1 MGQILIPAA
10 DNLTLEKAK
19 SSLLDRSLLYN
30 TDTKQLYVKY
40 DNELNGI
47 GVKVDNKNIVFDE
60 TTGLISLGKNISC
73 STLTAKN
80 DDGIVFKSN
89 ILLGKTNKDKHV
101 ILLFLE
107 SDSNGQSA
115 ISGSIYEDQ
124 GDRSFSYQVNI
135 SSSGNYNISG
145 NNQSSSLKLAKVDYS
160 NNKYIALISNN
171 DSSFYFNGLVGGN
184 LFDSADYSDANISNI
199 EFLEYSNEAISN
211 SIDYKNENVTSWEFN
226 KKFDI
231 ENKLNPNT
239 YGKTKENEFYDL
251 GGDKHAHLFALP
263 QKNGNYIAYNPNSI
277 SLQYKG
283 NIDLYCE
290 SDRAL
295 KLDVHRPISSLK
307 IEFSYPIN
315 SLETTRNQEKKA
327 YLSIF
332 KKNNEN
338 KYDLIA
344 SEYSN
349 TNKVVSYLVV
359 DSLSSGQYF
368 ISVDPKSN
376 LDKCISIYRV
386 AILYGEPEIVVPKE
400 EEENIEIDF
409 TADNYAVNEKTINF
423 HKDITAL
430 LSKSKNPR
438 YTCWMRPNER
448 SRLFDVQNKALVPT
462 IILRGHSEQDIAA
475 KITHTENGV
484 SKVETGYCSL
494 ATGKIFKFNI
504 SKPNAKISVYFAT
517 IKDGTATTLEL
528 LDSTNKRLTMATAKY
543 LHSSVFWNKKIT
555 GLIKL
560 EKDKLQPGEYTIS
573 ADNRCRIFKIVL
585 YYPGVDEVL
594 NAKQSSISS
603 VIEKVRTICS
613 DIKNKNKTYN
623 VSIFDALITTSEL
636 NNLLSYMNTSEYK
649 FKLDLSNSIIEKNGN
664 DSIWSFTKRCGLVSL
679 KLPQGFKKLTNA
691 SFNGCILLKSVALPE
706 SLENIEEAEQ
716 LSGLFS
722 TTRVRTTLLPYK
734 LKFIT
739 RELLINS
746 QIKNFIIPDYCQ
758 YWLFSILK
766 AGCFKGVYDKPR
778 IFITKD
784 EINKINSLVGYNP
797 YTSEEFGKQI
807 FKYGKITDFTETYK
821 DLDEVYKKIYLEDEA

>member
-10 DNLTLEKAK
+10 DNSSLEKAK
-19 SSLLDRSLLYN
+19 NSLLDRSLLYN

-40 DNELNGI
+40 GNELNGI

-60 TTGLISLGKNISC
+60 TGSISLGKNLSC

-80 DDGIVFKSN
+80 DDGIIFKSN
-89 ILLGKTNKDKHV
+89 ILLGRTSKDKHV

-145 NNQSSSLKLAKVDYS
+145 NNKDSSLKLAKVDYS

-171 DSSFYFNGLVGGN
+171 NSSFYFNGLIGGN
-184 LFDSADYSDANISNI
+184 LFSSADYSDTDISNI

-211 SIDYKNENVTSWEFN
+211 SIDYKNENVTNWEFN

-231 ENKLNPNT
+231 ENKLDPNV

-263 QKNGNYIAYNPNSI
+263 QRNNNYIAYNPYNINS
-277 SLQYKG
+277 QYRG
-283 NIDLYCE
+283 SIDLYTGN
-290 SDRAL
+290 DRAL
-295 KLDVHRPISSLK
+295 KLDVRRPISSLL
-307 IEFSYPIN
+307 IAFSYPIN

-332 KKNNEN
+332 RKNGDN

-359 DSLSSGQYF
+359 DSLFSGQYF
-368 ISVDPKSN
+368 ISIDSKSN
-376 LDKCISIYRV
+376 LDKSISIYKI
-386 AILYGEPEIVVPKE
+386 AILYGEPEIVVPKV

-409 TADNYAVNEKTINF
+409 TANNYAINEKTIDF

-430 LSKSKNPR
+430 LSKTKNPK
-438 YTCWMRPNER
+438 YTCWMRPSEKN
-448 SRLFDVQNKALVPT
+448 RLFDVQNKALVPSL
-462 IILRGHSEQDIAA
+462 ILRGHSKQDIAA
-475 KITHTENGV
+475 EIAYIENGV
-484 SKVETGYCSL
+484 NKVETGYCSL
-494 ATGKIFKFNI
+494 AAGKIFKFSI
-504 SKPNAKISVYFAT
+504 SKPNAKILVYFAT
-517 IKDGTATTLEL
+517 IKDGTAATLEL
-528 LDSTNKRLTMATAKY
+528 LDNTGKRLTMATAKY
-543 LHSSVFWNKKIT
+543 LHSSVPWNKKIT

-573 ADNRCRIFKIVL
+573 ADNRCRIFRIAL
-585 YYPGVDEVL
+585 YYPEVDEIL
-594 NAKQSSISS
+594 NARQSSISS
-603 VIEKVRTICS
+603 IIEKVKNICS
-613 DIKNKNKTYN
+613 DTNNKNKTFN
-623 VSIFDALITTSEL
+623 VSISDALITNNEL
-636 NNLLSYMNTSEYK
+636 NSLLSYMSTSEYK
-649 FKLDLSNSIIEKNGN
+649 FKLDLSNSIIENSGA
-664 DSIWSFTKRCGLVSL
+664 DSMWSFTKKCGLVSL
-679 KLPQGFKKLTNA
+679 KLPQGFKTLTNF
-691 SFNGCILLKSVALPE
+691 SFSGCILLKSVTLPE
-706 SLENIEEAEQ
+706 SLEEIMEETQ
-716 LSGLFS
+716 LNGLFS

-739 RELLINS
+739 KELLSNS
-746 QIKNFIIPDYCQ
+746 QIKNLVIPDYCQ

-766 AGCFKGVYDKPR
+766 TGCYKGAYDKPR
-778 IFITKD
+778 IFITED
-784 EINKINSLVGYNP
+784 EINKVNFLVGYNP
-797 YTSEEFGKQI
+797 YTSVEFGKQI
-807 FKYGKITDFTETYK
+807 FGYGKITDFTETYRN
-821 DLDEVYKKIYLEDEA
+821 LDEVYKKIYLEDEA